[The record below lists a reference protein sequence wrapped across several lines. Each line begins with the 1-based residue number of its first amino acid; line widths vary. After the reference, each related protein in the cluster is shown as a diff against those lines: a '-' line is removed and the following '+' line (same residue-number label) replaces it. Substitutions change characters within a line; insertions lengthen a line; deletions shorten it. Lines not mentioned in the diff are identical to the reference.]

1 MCKAFGGLGWL
12 FSHIEVIVFT
22 AISMNPSFAIDKFDL
37 LKRSVCSA
45 TLSFEVDLLC
55 RTLVSSS
62 YGGDAIF
69 VSDKLPSL

>member
-22 AISMNPSFAIDKFDL
+22 VISVNPSFAIDNFDL
-37 LKRSVCSA
+37 LKSRSVCSA

-55 RTLVSSS
+55 WTLVSSS
-62 YGGDAIF
+62 YGDDA
-69 VSDKLPSL
+69 SL